1 MIVQTRQWHKTIHSS
16 FVSPQFLRA
25 LLLRLLLLLLV
36 VRDKGNQILRQPLAA
51 QAGALPVLLRD
62 VRQPKPKK
70 LKDVSRHGMR
80 PGIGVWVVMRRLRTE
95 GQMSEA

>member
-1 MIVQTRQWHKTIHSS
+1 MLHSS
-16 FVSPQFLRA
+16 SVSPQSLRT
-25 LLLRLLLLLLV
+25 LLLRLLLLL
-36 VRDKGNQILRQPLAA
+36 VRDKGNQILREPLAA

-80 PGIGVWVVMRRLRTE
+80 PGIDVWVVMRHLRME
-95 GQMSEA
+95 GQMCEA